1 MATPAEIIDWIEA
14 ELMDDINFR
23 DIPAIL
29 ADARERFD
37 PKGLALGPQEC

>member
-1 MATPAEIIDWIEA
+1 MASPADVIDWIEA

-29 ADARERFD
+29 ADARARFIN
-37 PKGLALGPQEC
+37 